1 MIVSINQK
9 RVDPV
14 LLIMKYHYNSQIDFS
29 AIQESTLKLIPKP
42 ARPILSSNIFMKQRM
57 STSPMLWGVARRLRF
72 VAVLLVL
79 LWFAVWAVI
88 PPAGA

>member
-1 MIVSINQK
+1 
-9 RVDPV
+9 
-14 LLIMKYHYNSQIDFS
+14 
-29 AIQESTLKLIPKP
+29 
-42 ARPILSSNIFMKQRM
+42 MKQRM